1 MNTTLKSNFP
11 PTKKINRKKK
21 LKVCTQKKKKENK
34 RLRIA
39 NITLKIKNK
48 FGGLTAVSFKTYYKP
63 TVIKAA

>member
-1 MNTTLKSNFP
+1 MYTE
-11 PTKKINRKKK
+11 
-21 LKVCTQKKKKENK
+21 KKKKENK

-39 NITLKIKNK
+39 NIMLKIKNK